1 MKKILIISMLFFCF
15 RYTEA
20 QIRRNPVITGT
31 TDTAGVTT
39 ASPEAGTPRN
49 TLRMARELNLT
60 REQLMRLKAIRLD
73 IQARQQ
79 ALENDPALS
88 ETDRKSRLLALR
100 QERMESNRKILS
112 AEQQTRIQ
120 AFREARRQNRPK
132 TGPL

>member
-1 MKKILIISMLFFCF
+1 
-15 RYTEA
+15 
-20 QIRRNPVITGT
+20 
-31 TDTAGVTT
+31 
-39 ASPEAGTPRN
+39 
-49 TLRMARELNLT
+49 
-60 REQLMRLKAIRLD
+60 MRLKAIRLD

-120 AFREARRQNRPK
+120 AFREARRQSRHRNPD
-132 TGPL
+132 L